1 MNVNKWTS
9 VHITQVHPGLL
20 LFNLKLPKHLLWKS
34 KNAFRYS
41 SKSFRQCTIVF
52 YLCQQVKRGG
62 KDTGSREM
70 CFSVCQVCVIT
81 RLQCLKGPQ
90 SYFESAYR
98 EAVRSVHSALLPG
111 PLSKV
116 SSHENAC
123 RSITEYLPLMWCL
136 CEKSS
141 QGQQPCSFV

>member
-1 MNVNKWTS
+1 MVPDIFETMHNCF
-9 VHITQVHPGLL
+9 
-20 LFNLKLPKHLLWKS
+20 LFVPASEKRREKS
-34 KNAFRYS
+34 
-41 SKSFRQCTIVF
+41 
-52 YLCQQVKRGG
+52 
-62 KDTGSREM
+62 TGSREM
-70 CFSVCQVCVIT
+70 CFSACQVCVIT
-81 RLQCLKGPQ
+81 QLQCLKGPQ

-111 PLSKV
+111 LLSMV

-141 QGQQPCSFV
+141 RGQQPCSFVQLHEEKLYGL